1 MACRDLCCI
10 LVFCVLSY
18 CMQATAGEGMNA
30 RCINVKDG
38 DTLVAEINGARFE
51 INIKGVDAPELGQ
64 PFGDEAENFLSS
76 LVLDKDLHLDG
87 VSGDVDRSLSA
98 HVTQG
103 DIDLAK
109 ALLEKGLAWH
119 DTLHGDVQESLVFEQ
134 LKARSAGLGLW
145 SQPTPVP
152 PWQWRSLPKMGPTP
166 TPQPRRLAEVASKY
180 HLEKNSGNRT
190 VIHQP
195 PPRKRSAE
203 GPKVGSGRRA
213 NKSGNVTDTSIFGGP
228 KCCCELESARRDQK
242 GDELE
247 TETIYRRIDVYSC
260 EHAFSI
266 VDLKAN
272 LHKAPKGC
280 VGDYLCE

>member
-1 MACRDLCCI
+1 MACRYLSSI
-10 LVFCVLSY
+10 LVFCVLG
-18 CMQATAGEGMNA
+18 CCLEATAGDGVNA
-30 RCINVKDG
+30 RCIDVKDG

-51 INIKGVDAPELGQ
+51 IDIKAVDAPELGQ
-64 PFGDEAENFLSS
+64 PFGDEAQNYLSS

-87 VSGDVDRSLSA
+87 VSGEVAQSLSA

-103 DIDLAK
+103 DIDLAR
-109 ALLEKGLAWH
+109 ALLKEGLAWH
-119 DTLHGDVQESLVFEQ
+119 DTLHGDVQESLVLEQ

-145 SQPTPVP
+145 SQTKPVP
-152 PWQWRSLPKMGPTP
+152 PWQWRSLQKKSPTP
-166 TPQPRRLAEVASKY
+166 IPQPRRLAEVASKY

-195 PPRKRSAE
+195 PPRKRSVE
-203 GPKVGSGRRA
+203 GPKAGSDRQAG
-213 NKSGNVTDTSIFGGP
+213 KSGKVADTGIFGGP
-228 KCCCELESARRDQK
+228 KCCCELESARLDQK

-247 TETIYRRIDVYSC
+247 METIYRMIDGYSC

-266 VDLKAN
+266 VDFKAD
-272 LHKAPKGC
+272 LHMVPKGC